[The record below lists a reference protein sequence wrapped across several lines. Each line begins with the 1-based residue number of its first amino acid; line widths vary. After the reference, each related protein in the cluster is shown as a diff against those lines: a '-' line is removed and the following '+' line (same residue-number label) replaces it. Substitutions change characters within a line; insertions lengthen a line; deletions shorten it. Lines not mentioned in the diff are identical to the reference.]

1 MYAHKE
7 CLESIVKILIKCNF
21 TNSQIRIFLSNH
33 KRDLSSLDKLQ
44 ENYEYYH
51 ENMITLGYNEYQ
63 IHELACKYPKAIS
76 FRFSLKKLKQEYADY
91 LSTIPDEEENKI
103 EHNHFEFN
111 KIIKLLT
118 DLGVSE
124 KRIDFI
130 FSKNVDTIFKEP
142 KEVEDNIEF
151 YYSLGLT
158 KENLV
163 SLLNH
168 HATILDYG
176 EEDYKESLDKMSL
189 LGFCR
194 HDLGR
199 IILNLAKARR
209 AFYNDDLVNFIDWAV
224 TKPLDYEKV
233 GNRLLKTSS
242 LITLSKESLDNG
254 YKNVMD
260 LGFSELGA
268 GHILSDALSVITMS
282 YENLLYKLSIPT
294 YVGASI
300 KDARLIVYRFPGFLT
315 QSPDSLMSKF
325 KVYSRRGLLNFIIR
339 HPKNVIQNA
348 EITDGR
354 ALYLS
359 IYHPEISEPA
369 YSRMVFTSE
378 STFKKRFGV
387 SGEFTKSLLMRKN
400 KKEGEYIMSKKS
412 IEELTTFLLSSGF
425 NESEIRKLTFS
436 YNRYK
441 DNYNSIDELKQS
453 YTNYYDNM
461 IRLGYSE
468 YELHELASIHPKA
481 MFQKF
486 KNGELEE
493 YYIKYL
499 AQTKKP
505 KSELSIEEKIEVNR
519 RILLALGIPASKV
532 SGILKTNIPLIE
544 MHPEDLKSNISF
556 YLSCG
561 ITDEELKSIINSNS
575 TVLLFG
581 KNEYDILF
589 KDFDFFSKDDLGK
602 MVLFYSKN
610 NTIVQPDCLYKTLK
624 FAEIKKLDIIKLK
637 KWLRKNIIKNVDE
650 DDLESSYEGLIK
662 LGFTEEQA
670 ILAASESLSILYK
683 PTLRIE
689 YIIEVARRYAV
700 SKEDI
705 IRIITGFPAFADL
718 KEESIREKIAVMT
731 RYNLTSYVVL
741 YPKSLIQGAEL
752 IDARAYYLRMFHP
765 KVTGTEFASDIFVQ
779 ESAFEKKYNRPNDYL
794 KDLRKLLK
802 R

>member
-1 MYAHKE
+1 MYARKE
-7 CLESIVKILIKCNF
+7 CLESIVKILIKYSF

-33 KRDLSSLDKLQ
+33 KRKLSSLDKL
-44 ENYEYYH
+44 EEDYEHYH

-76 FRFSLKKLKQEYADY
+76 FRFSLKKLKQEYSDY
-91 LSTIPDEEENKI
+91 LSTIPDEEENII

-130 FSKNVDTIFKEP
+130 FSKNIDTIFKDP
-142 KEVEDNIEF
+142 IEVKNNIKF

-158 KENLV
+158 KENIVL
-163 SLLNH
+163 LLNH

-176 EEDYKESLDKMSL
+176 EEDYKESLDKMSI

-194 HDLGR
+194 SDLGR
-199 IILNLAKARR
+199 IIMNLAKTRR
-209 AFYNDDLVNFIDWAV
+209 AFYNEDFVRFIDWVV
-224 TKPLDYEKV
+224 TKPFDYEKV
-233 GNRLLKTSS
+233 GNRILKTSS
-242 LITLSKESLDNG
+242 LITLSKEALDDGFN
-254 YKNVMD
+254 NIMD
-260 LGFSELGA
+260 LGFSEEEA
-268 GHILSDALSVITMS
+268 GHILSNALSAITMS
-282 YENLLYKLSIPT
+282 YENLLYKLSVPT
-294 YVGASI
+294 YVGVSL
-300 KDARLIVYRFPGFLT
+300 KDARLIVYRFPGYLT
-315 QSPDSLMSKF
+315 QSPDSLTKKF
-325 KVYSRRGLLNFIIR
+325 NVYSRRGLLNFIIK
-339 HPKNVIQNA
+339 HPKNLIQNA
-348 EITDGR
+348 ELTDGR

-359 IYHPEISEPA
+359 IYHPEIFEPA

-378 STFKKRFGV
+378 YAFKKRFGV
-387 SGEFTKSLLMRKN
+387 NEEFTKSLVIRKN

-412 IEELTTFLLSSGF
+412 IEELTTFLLSSRF
-425 NESEIRKLTFS
+425 NESEIRKLVFS

-441 DNYNSIDELKQS
+441 DNYNSIEELKES

-468 YELHELASIHPKA
+468 NELHELASIHPKSI
-481 MFQKF
+481 FQSF
-486 KNGELEE
+486 KNGKLEE

-499 AQTKKP
+499 AKTEIS
-505 KSELSIEEKIEVNR
+505 KSELSIEEKIEANR
-519 RILLALGIPASKV
+519 RTLLTLGIPASKV
-532 SGILKTNIPLIE
+532 SGILKTNIPLTE
-544 MHPEDLKSNISF
+544 MHPDDLESNIEF

-561 ITDEELKSIINSNS
+561 ITHEELKGMINSKS

-589 KDFDFFSKDDLGK
+589 EEFDFFSKVDLGK

-624 FAEIKKLDIIKLK
+624 FAVAKKLDIIKLK
-637 KWLRKNIIKNVDE
+637 KWLRKNMIKNVDE
-650 DDLESSYEGLIK
+650 DHLTDSFNDLIK

-670 ILAASESLSILYK
+670 IFATSESLSILYK
-683 PTLRIE
+683 PSSRIE

-705 IRIITGFPAFADL
+705 ISILTGFPAFADL
-718 KEESIREKIAVMT
+718 KEENIREKIAVMT

-752 IDARAYYLRMFHP
+752 IDARAFYLRMFYP

-779 ESAFEKKYNRPNDYL
+779 ESAFEKKYNRPNEYL

>member
-44 ENYEYYH
+44 ENYEHYH
-51 ENMITLGYNEYQ
+51 ENMIALGYNEYQ

-76 FRFSLKKLKQEYADY
+76 FRFTLKKLKQEYADY

-158 KENLV
+158 KENLM

-199 IILNLAKARR
+199 IILNLAKAKR
-209 AFYNDDLVNFIDWAV
+209 AFYNDNLVNFIDWVV
-224 TKPLDYEKV
+224 TKPLDYKKV

-300 KDARLIVYRFPGFLT
+300 KDARLIVYRFPGFFT

-325 KVYSRRGLLNFIIR
+325 KVYSRRGLLNFIIK

-359 IYHPEISEPA
+359 IYHPEIIEPA

-387 SGEFTKSLLMRKN
+387 SGEFTKSLLIRKN

-412 IEELTTFLLSSGF
+412 IEELATFLLSSGF
-425 NESEIRKLTFS
+425 NKSEIRKLTFS

-441 DNYNSIDELKQS
+441 DNYNSS
-453 YTNYYDNM
+453 H
-461 IRLGYSE
+461 RS
-468 YELHELASIHPKA
+468 
-481 MFQKF
+481 
-486 KNGELEE
+486 
-493 YYIKYL
+493 
-499 AQTKKP
+499 
-505 KSELSIEEKIEVNR
+505 
-519 RILLALGIPASKV
+519 
-532 SGILKTNIPLIE
+532 
-544 MHPEDLKSNISF
+544 
-556 YLSCG
+556 
-561 ITDEELKSIINSNS
+561 
-575 TVLLFG
+575 
-581 KNEYDILF
+581 
-589 KDFDFFSKDDLGK
+589 
-602 MVLFYSKN
+602 
-610 NTIVQPDCLYKTLK
+610 
-624 FAEIKKLDIIKLK
+624 
-637 KWLRKNIIKNVDE
+637 
-650 DDLESSYEGLIK
+650 
-662 LGFTEEQA
+662 
-670 ILAASESLSILYK
+670 
-683 PTLRIE
+683 
-689 YIIEVARRYAV
+689 
-700 SKEDI
+700 
-705 IRIITGFPAFADL
+705 
-718 KEESIREKIAVMT
+718 
-731 RYNLTSYVVL
+731 
-741 YPKSLIQGAEL
+741 
-752 IDARAYYLRMFHP
+752 
-765 KVTGTEFASDIFVQ
+765 
-779 ESAFEKKYNRPNDYL
+779 
-794 KDLRKLLK
+794 
-802 R
+802 